1 MAQTNQNHTTELG
14 HTLRWIGGIL
24 MTILLGCGA
33 SYATYINTSITTTAK
48 EIVDVKLDQAH
59 FEGDIQVLDSK
70 LNFLIDTVGGQY
82 YGPQLHLHKQSKDG
96 K

>member
-1 MAQTNQNHTTELG
+1 MAQTTYSNNNELG
-14 HTLRWIGGIL
+14 HTLRWIGGIVI
-24 MTILLGCGA
+24 TVLLGCGA
-33 SYATYINTSITTTAK
+33 SYATYINTSITTNAK

-70 LNFLIDTVGGQY
+70 LNFLIDTVGGEY
-82 YGPQLHLHKQSKDG
+82 YGPQLHPHRQSKDG